1 VGLTSRKPKYL
12 TRVRAGGVW
21 YLSEMPREEWRRIL
35 ESSDTQNDVYDAVR
49 ETSGARGLVTRKYVA
64 AVEEYTGEARPLHER
79 VDDAVR
85 LLDRTLD
92 ALDPETYT
100 PKTLKAA
107 REAVA
112 GAVAVLRVG
121 P

>member
-1 VGLTSRKPKYL
+1 VTTTHR
-12 TRVRAGGVW
+12 TRVRASGVW
-21 YLSEMPREEWRRIL
+21 YLSDMPVEDWRRIL

-49 ETSGARGLVTRKYVA
+49 ESTGARGLVTRKYVA
-64 AVEEYTGEARPLHER
+64 AVEEHAGDVRPLADR
-79 VDDAVR
+79 VDDVVP
-85 LLDRTLD
+85 LLARTLD
-92 ALDPETYT
+92 ALDPETRT

-112 GAVAVLRVG
+112 GAIATLRVG